1 MNFELRYY
9 VTRTSTGLV
18 DHEASD
24 SLCAAGSRSLCGAA
38 ETAEERRRHEPGP
51 GSLRVAPLP
60 PRAPSACRPLA
71 HLGKSRRTTQEA
83 VCATNRPWRAPAR
96 AEARSCARSS
106 PQGCGELPL
115 SAAPHRPRGAA
126 PRPAAL
132 SPGAVA
138 PSGAQQR
145 AGSGGGAAGRRPKPR
160 TKSAGA
166 PRPPGEGSARRG
178 RPRGLTWDICGRKL
192 ISLRLMEWL
201 RRLLSSWHSS
211 TPSRSVC
218 ARSKTWAVSQVTRW
232 LGGSTLQLI
241 SHCPHCFHGSI
252 PATLRPRRPPLRPPP
267 PPPRPARPASHR
279 SAPAR
284 PVRRGPAAPSRGLR
298 CVRAR
303 LRAGP
308 AVRSP

>member
-60 PRAPSACRPLA
+60 PRAPSGCRPLA

-132 SPGAVA
+132 SPGSVA

-166 PRPPGEGSARRG
+166 PRPRAEKGARDG
-178 RPRGLTWDICGRKL
+178 D
-192 ISLRLMEWL
+192 
-201 RRLLSSWHSS
+201 
-211 TPSRSVC
+211 
-218 ARSKTWAVSQVTRW
+218 
-232 LGGSTLQLI
+232 
-241 SHCPHCFHGSI
+241 
-252 PATLRPRRPPLRPPP
+252 
-267 PPPRPARPASHR
+267 
-279 SAPAR
+279 
-284 PVRRGPAAPSRGLR
+284 GPAASPGTS
-298 CVRAR
+298 
-303 LRAGP
+303 AG
-308 AVRSP
+308 AS